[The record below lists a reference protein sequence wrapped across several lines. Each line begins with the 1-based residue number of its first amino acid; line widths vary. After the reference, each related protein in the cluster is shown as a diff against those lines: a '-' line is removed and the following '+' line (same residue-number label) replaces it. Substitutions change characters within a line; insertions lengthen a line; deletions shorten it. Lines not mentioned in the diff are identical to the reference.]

1 MDSTV
6 AGVKLKVTAVR
17 GGLRKFRPVMVM
29 SAPGWARLVE
39 MAVN

>member
-17 GGLRKFRPVMVM
+17 GGLRKLSPVIAM
-29 SAPGWARLVE
+29 SAPG
-39 MAVN
+39 